1 MRYMKKTTV
10 KAILTLGIFYFVFLG
25 AEYLFDNMM
34 AYATDSDGVVL
45 AQSYILGI
53 SVIGFL
59 LYAPLER
66 LMTQTV
72 QKIVRMAGMVV
83 LIASLFVIC
92 GHISYA
98 VTMAAGLLAFLL
110 LGYFGSAIHYM
121 VTRVLDDRT
130 ILARTVGVAYAFG
143 ILLQFLNNN
152 LIHSDWAEAVFLA
165 IATLLMVL
173 LFYNQMQET
182 EDGVVVSEETNEPT
196 DKRTLWIGLLFIGIV
211 ALITFVFATL
221 DNAVTLTHA
230 SGSVDIGQWPR
241 LLLACSGLLAG
252 FLYDW
257 NQRAYMNIIMYCVMM
272 LSTIC
277 VVVISCGG
285 PFLLGLLVFYLSAGF
300 FAVYFATGFMELSY
314 YSRLPKFWAGLGRA
328 VNNFCAVITASV
340 SLQLLH
346 SPSYVTVVIALILFA
361 LTSVLIFVY
370 HNQLHRLQA
379 EKERERSRQE
389 ETADVFALFAE
400 EFHLT
405 EREQEVMRC
414 LLESD
419 GQISDLAVQLSMSRA
434 ALYRHIGSLNE
445 KTNTT
450 ASLGLIKFYY
460 SWQNTRNRGGI

>member
-83 LIASLFVIC
+83 LIVSLFVIC

-328 VNNFCAVITASV
+328 VNNFCAVITASA
-340 SLQLLH
+340 QLCYGGDRPYFVCTDQCADFCL
-346 SPSYVTVVIALILFA
+346 SQ
-361 LTSVLIFVY
+361 SVASV
-370 HNQLHRLQA
+370 A
-379 EKERERSRQE
+379 GREGTGTF
-389 ETADVFALFAE
+389 TAGGDC
-400 EFHLT
+400 
-405 EREQEVMRC
+405 RC
-414 LLESD
+414 LCF
-419 GQISDLAVQLSMSRA
+419 VC
-434 ALYRHIGSLNE
+434 
-445 KTNTT
+445 
-450 ASLGLIKFYY
+450 
-460 SWQNTRNRGGI
+460 GGISFDGAGTGGYAMSVGVGWPDLGSCGAVVHVPGGALSPYW